1 MGIMI
6 PPRLTPRKN
15 ILVTV
20 PVTFILVSDK
30 AMRVGNTEESAKPR
44 LIETNQTIF
53 LLVGQIKINPK
64 DKIAKLKFPSKIFE
78 GFNFFAR

>member
-1 MGIMI
+1 MGMII

-30 AMRVGNTEESAKPR
+30 AMSVGKTDERAKPR
-44 LIETNQTIF
+44 LMETNQTIF
-53 LLVGQIKINPK
+53 LLVGQINISPK
-64 DKIAKLKFPSKIFE
+64 DRMQGSQLKSS
-78 GFNFFAR
+78 